1 MSRMPDLSPID
12 RETVLA
18 FAQCNMSAT
27 KAAKIVHRSR
37 SGILYRLELV
47 KLHTGLDP
55 WDFFELGKLVEMARK
70 GERPMN

>member
-1 MSRMPDLSPID
+1 MSRMASLSPTD

-27 KAAKIVHRSR
+27 KAAKLAHRSR

-47 KLHTGLDP
+47 KLHTGLNP
-55 WDFFELGKLVEMARK
+55 WDFFELVRLVEMARE
-70 GERPMN
+70 GESPMS

>member
-1 MSRMPDLSPID
+1 MPDLSPAD

-27 KAAKIVHRSR
+27 KAAKLAHRSR

-47 KLHTGLDP
+47 KLHTGLNP
-55 WDFFELGKLVEMARK
+55 WDFYELGKLVEIARK